1 MNLKEIIRF
10 GILSVIFALATAVVD
25 QQQIIRD
32 VEALK
37 TKADAA
43 AFSSAEL
50 QESLENLKKAVGE
63 VEPPAQTDDEEKVKK
78 RNERLEKFGKV
89 VSGASSSIT
98 KFSTGN
104 TEQIISGVLDLTS
117 MALTTFGGPVGAA
130 VGTVLSLV
138 SNLFMVF
145 MKSPKTQPSVGTVIK
160 EALNDFRDTELF
172 ERMQAFTST
181 FKGKL
186 LLTQSV

>member
-1 MNLKEIIRF
+1 MNLKKIIRF
-10 GILSVIFALATAVVD
+10 GILLVIFALATAVMD
-25 QQQIIRD
+25 QQQIVSE

-37 TKADAA
+37 TRAVAA
-43 AFSSAEL
+43 AFSSTEL
-50 QESLENLKKAVGE
+50 QESLENIGKAVAE
-63 VEPPAQTDDEEKVKK
+63 LEPPARTDDEERVKK
-78 RNERLEKFGKV
+78 RNERLEQFGKV

-98 KFSTGN
+98 KFATGD

-130 VGTVLSLV
+130 IGTVLSLV

-145 MKSPKTQPSVGTVIK
+145 MKSPKTQPSVGKIVK

-186 LLTQSV
+186 LFTQ